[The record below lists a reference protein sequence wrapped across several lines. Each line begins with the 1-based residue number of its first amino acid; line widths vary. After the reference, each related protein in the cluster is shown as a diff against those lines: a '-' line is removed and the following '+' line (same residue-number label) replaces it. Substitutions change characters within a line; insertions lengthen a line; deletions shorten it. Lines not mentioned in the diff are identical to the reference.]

1 MHNCCCNVISSNPA
15 RLAVLLAG
23 CLLLAGCTSLFML
36 PMRQQILDPAQR
48 GLVHEE
54 FRIASADGTS
64 LYGWHLKAAA
74 PHALVCFFHG
84 NAENISTH
92 LMSVEW
98 LPAENIDVV
107 LVDYRGYGASAG
119 EASFPDV
126 LDDVAAALDE
136 CLRRAGGLPV
146 LALGQSLGGA
156 LLADVA
162 ARDAYRRRLSGVI
175 LDSSFTRYR
184 TIAREAMTRSW
195 LLWAFQYPLS
205 GLVTGAH
212 APEDAVAQL
221 AGTPLLV
228 MHSRDDGIIGLHHGE
243 RLYARAAPP
252 RCWLE
257 TTGPHIA
264 AFRAETY
271 RADILAFM
279 EAVVSGRVPPAG
291 GALRCDWPAA
301 AGPR

>member
-1 MHNCCCNVISSNPA
+1 MRNFCCNVISSSRA
-15 RLAVLLAG
+15 RFVALLAG

-54 FRIASADGTS
+54 FRIASADGTA

-74 PHALVCFFHG
+74 PRALACFFHG

-98 LPAENIDVV
+98 LPAENVDVV

-119 EASFPDV
+119 EASFPEV

-136 CLRRAGGLPV
+136 CLRRADGLPV
-146 LALGQSLGGA
+146 IALGQSLGGA

-162 ARDAYRRRLSGVI
+162 ARDAWRKRLAGVI

-205 GLVTGAH
+205 ALVTGGH
-212 APEDAVAQL
+212 APEDAVPEL

-228 MHSRDDGIIGLHHGE
+228 MHSRDDDIIGLHHGR

-264 AFRAETY
+264 AFRAE
-271 RADILAFM
+271 RHRRDVLAFV
-279 EAVVSGRVPPAG
+279 EAAVSGQAPPAG
-291 GALRCDWPAA
+291 GGLHCEWTDVKSH
-301 AGPR
+301 